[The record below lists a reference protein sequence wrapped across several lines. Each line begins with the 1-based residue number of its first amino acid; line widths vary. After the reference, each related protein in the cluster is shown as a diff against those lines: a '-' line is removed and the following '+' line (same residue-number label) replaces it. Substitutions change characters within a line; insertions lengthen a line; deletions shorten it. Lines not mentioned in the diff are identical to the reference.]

1 MMDHLTKKKRRKKK
15 KKKEKRAFKC
25 VQMSYEKTSYDSL
38 IAGSVQPNIRSVEIN
53 GYSKQI

>member
-1 MMDHLTKKKRRKKK
+1 MMDHLTKKKKKK
-15 KKKEKRAFKC
+15 EKKKEKRAFKC